1 MSLLSKPVD
10 YQALK
15 AALLREWE
23 LLQEQ
28 DSLFNES
35 RMDYLR
41 RMLRTRYQVPQHEI
55 DRLLRDMQETVT
67 LDDLD
72 EPLA

>member
-10 YQALK
+10 YRALK

-23 LLQEQ
+23 FLQEQ

-55 DRLLRDMQETVT
+55 DRLLRDMHETVT

>member
-10 YQALK
+10 YGALK

-41 RMLRTRYQVPQHEI
+41 RMLRTRYQVPQYEI